1 MIRIAA
7 EIRSAKPRDAAAL
20 AAVHEAAW
28 RSAYAGILPY
38 RRLNQMVARRHGNWW
53 AGAIRSG
60 AAILVVEFGGETV
73 GYATLG
79 RNRATAIAAEGEIY
93 ELYLKP
99 EYQGLGIGAR
109 LFETARTNLRARGL
123 QGVVLWALAD
133 NHLAREFYSRRG
145 GTEIAEGTESF
156 DGRPIAKIAYVWT

>member
-1 MIRIAA
+1 MSTIAA

-28 RSAYAGILPY
+28 RGAYAGILPH

-60 AAILVVEFGGETV
+60 AAILVVDFGGETI

-79 RNRATAIAAEGEIY
+79 RNRAPTIVAEGEIY
-93 ELYLKP
+93 EIYLKP
-99 EYQGLGIGAR
+99 EYQGLGFGGR
-109 LFETARTNLRARGL
+109 LFETARAHLRARGL
-123 QGVVLWALAD
+123 RGVVVWALTE
-133 NHLAREFYSRRG
+133 NHGAREFYSRRG
-145 GTEIAEGTESF
+145 GTETADGTESF
-156 DGRPIAKIAYVWT
+156 DGRPIAKIAYVWP